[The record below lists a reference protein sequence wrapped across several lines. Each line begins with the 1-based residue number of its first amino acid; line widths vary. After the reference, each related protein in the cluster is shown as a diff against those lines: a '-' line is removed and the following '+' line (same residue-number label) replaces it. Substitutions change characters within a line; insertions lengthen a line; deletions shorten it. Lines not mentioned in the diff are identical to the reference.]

1 MLQRI
6 AKTKAPFMKGQFCIL
21 FCTQSLAQYLAHS
34 YFTNKYTEIK
44 AIRHKLPNLF
54 FLHQNIHMVTLFASS
69 LSEIL
74 PSLAKINS
82 YIYLLWCHNFWLH
95 LDRSGATGERP
106 ACILGCGIVCSDPY
120 PVHVCPVFE
129 VLHAW
134 PGQWGLWVSGAQ
146 HKNHRGDVTIDSS
159 SFRGMLPRLYL
170 LQHWQ

>member
-1 MLQRI
+1 MLHRI
-6 AKTKAPFMKGQFCIL
+6 AKTKAPFMKGQFGIL

-95 LDRSGATGERP
+95 LDLVSALINHSISL
-106 ACILGCGIVCSDPY
+106 ILVP
-120 PVHVCPVFE
+120 F
-129 VLHAW
+129 LNFKHAQRFLLSW
-134 PGQWGLWVSGAQ
+134 KIFHLVPLFPL
-146 HKNHRGDVTIDSS
+146 DSTLFF
-159 SFRGMLPRLYL
+159 SFLSMP
-170 LQHWQ
+170 HFKSM